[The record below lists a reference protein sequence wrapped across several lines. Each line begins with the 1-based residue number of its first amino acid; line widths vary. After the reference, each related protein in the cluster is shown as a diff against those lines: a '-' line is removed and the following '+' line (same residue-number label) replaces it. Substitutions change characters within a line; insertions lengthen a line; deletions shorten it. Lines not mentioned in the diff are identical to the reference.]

1 MNEGDPKAGS
11 GLPASVLGKS
21 PEQIESLLR
30 FLIFLVLHK
39 EKMTPE
45 EYEKS
50 AKEDS
55 SRTERTK
62 KSLLELLRQA
72 LPALSVV
79 LVLPSARSIVSQLE
93 QVAGL
98 EHEGVGVTTSEAW
111 S

>member
-62 KSLLELLRQA
+62 KSLLELLKTDDSLRNTIFPRDTFHQD
-72 LPALSVV
+72 
-79 LVLPSARSIVSQLE
+79 ARNQSMQQVPE
-93 QVAGL
+93 QDRMLLAR
-98 EHEGVGVTTSEAW
+98 
-111 S
+111 